1 MIACYGE
8 ALIDLIVSPYS
19 RGDLRTNSQACLGG
33 SIFNFCI
40 AAKRQHLQVLYLNAL
55 SHDSFGRQFA
65 DILQSE
71 GVQLDAPTP
80 CAEPTSIAVVQLD
93 FAGKASYAFHR
104 EGVADTARSA
114 AEIIA
119 NWPQEISTLHTGCLM
134 LIPSQWPQT
143 RQIVERAAAQ
153 GCVISVDSNLRPAI
167 CSDALSYRES
177 VLAACRMA
185 HVVKVSDDDLVALGL
200 LAAADLFE
208 TNAAVQAA
216 RGLFNEA
223 SQTHLVAL
231 TLGERGAWL
240 LTRDGSLY
248 QPAPSGVVVKDTVG
262 AGDSFAAALLAHLH
276 SQALLSVKAL
286 RQGLKQEALQSTLR
300 HAVAAAAIC
309 VQRTGC
315 DPASWDEAEILVN
328 QAL

>member
-8 ALIDLIVSPYS
+8 ALVDLFVSPYS
-19 RGDLRTNSQACLGG
+19 RGSLRTDSQACLGG
-33 SIFNFCI
+33 SVFNFCL
-40 AAKRQHLQVLYLNAL
+40 AARRQGLESLYLNAL
-55 SHDSFGRQFA
+55 SVDGFGRQFDDLLRA
-65 DILQSE
+65 E
-71 GVQLDAPTP
+71 GVMIDAQA
-80 CAEPTSIAVVQLD
+80 CAEPTSMAVIELD
-93 FAGKASYAFHR
+93 AHGKATYAFHR
-104 EGVADTARSA
+104 SAVADTARA
-114 AEIIA
+114 ATDIVA
-119 NWPQEISTLHTGCLM
+119 NWRTAVTALHTGCLM
-134 LIPSQWPQT
+134 LVPSSWPQT
-143 RQIVERAAAQ
+143 QQIMAHAAQQ
-153 GCVISVDSNLRPAI
+153 GCVVSVDANLRPAVEK
-167 CSDALSYRES
+167 DA
-177 VLAACRMA
+177 AAYAGCVRQACAAA

-200 LAAADLFE
+200 LAAADLSE
-208 TNAAVQAA
+208 TDAAVQAA

-231 TLGERGAWL
+231 TIGERGAWL